1 MSEGTALLALV
12 GLGAFHG
19 VNPGMGW
26 LFAVSLGL
34 QERSRAAVLRAL
46 PPIAA
51 GHALAVVVALLL
63 LRGLQVAVPPAVV
76 AMVTAAVLVGFGI
89 WRLVSRRHPRW
100 VGMRVN
106 RRDLVLWSFLMATAH
121 GAGLMLLPVL
131 LRTVDDVGL
140 DHVTGLVS
148 ASVAGSGLGL
158 AAVAV
163 HSAAMLAMMAAVALL
178 VYEQFGVAILRRAWI
193 NLDLLWGVALIT
205 AGLFA
210 LFT

>member
-63 LRGLQVAVPPAVV
+63 LRGLQVAVPPAAV
-76 AMVTAAVLVGFGI
+76 AMATAAVLVGFGL

-106 RRDLVLWSFLMATAH
+106 GRDLVLWSFLMATAH
-121 GAGLMLLPVL
+121 GAGLIP
-131 LRTVDDVGL
+131 
-140 DHVTGLVS
+140 
-148 ASVAGSGLGL
+148 SG
-158 AAVAV
+158 AHRPA
-163 HSAAMLAMMAAVALL
+163 
-178 VYEQFGVAILRRAWI
+178 
-193 NLDLLWGVALIT
+193 
-205 AGLFA
+205 
-210 LFT
+210 